1 MTWVLWLDDV
11 RDPTWRQEREKWDYE
26 CEEIYPPPFWCR
38 DYATAVA
45 MVELHG
51 PPVMMYLDHDLG
63 YGDLSGMDFL
73 KWLQEKFADQ
83 EPPEYYL
90 LTANVV
96 AWKNMESFMESWLKV
111 WENEQKEG

>member
-11 RDPTWRQEREKWDYE
+11 RDPFISYERAKWAAYWDE
-26 CEEIYPPPFWCR
+26 LFPPPFWCK
-38 DYATAVA
+38 DVSTAVA
-45 MVELHG
+45 MVKLHG
-51 PPVMMYLDHDLG
+51 LPDMMYLDHDLG
-63 YGDLSGMDFL
+63 YGDSSGMDFL
-73 KWLQEKFADQ
+73 KWLQEKFANQ
-83 EPPEYYL
+83 KPPEYYL